1 MSVIHITYEEIQ
13 PSTYEKQPVEKM
25 SIIFK
30 EMPVAAILF
39 FRMRLFSF
47 PEKLTPNEDILQIW

>member
-1 MSVIHITYEEIQ
+1 
-13 PSTYEKQPVEKM
+13 M

-47 PEKLTPNEDILQIW
+47 PEKVTPQWRYPANLVNLAAVVFLLER